1 MLYKGYYEQR
11 RQYLKKHQRV
21 SEYLMYSVIVK
32 ILNTPEF
39 SKVGCVVHSSLA
51 TLVKDYSVLTE
62 QEIRYASNPLTRI
75 DFLLFNKMDKSPV
88 LTIEVDGVK
97 YHAVGSRQAERD
109 EIKNSVLKKC
119 GIPILRIRTNESGEE
134 IRIVTALR
142 EAL

>member
-1 MLYKGYYEQR
+1 
-11 RQYLKKHQRV
+11 
-21 SEYLMYSVIVK
+21 MYSVIVK

-39 SKVGCVVHSSLA
+39 SKVDCVVHSSLA

-62 QEIRYASNPLTRI
+62 PEIRYASNPLTHI

-97 YHAVGSRQAERD
+97 YHASGSRQAERD
-109 EIKNSVLKKC
+109 EMKNRVLKKC

-134 IRIVTALR
+134 MRIVTALR
-142 EAL
+142 EVL